1 MDDAKLASA
10 LAKGDRNAFDEIY
23 RKYHIPLY
31 QTAYLITGNASDAED
46 VLQETFVTAYTK
58 IRELRKPEALRS
70 WLFQILSRCALGM
83 IRRRTREVPDEQ
95 IVEKSEEKADLTVGL
110 GVREY
115 SDAEDRLII
124 GEWLQQLDPAHR
136 EVVVLFYY
144 NEMSTGEIAKVLGI
158 FEGTVRSRLYYA
170 RKELK
175 RISKSDIGKGGSRR
189 YDERETDSECDPV
202 FSRRKGPL
210 RSVQG

>member
-1 MDDAKLASA
+1 MKQKKQCADHAGENAMDDAKLASA

-95 IVEKSEEKADLTVGL
+95 IEEK
-110 GVREY
+110 
-115 SDAEDRLII
+115 
-124 GEWLQQLDPAHR
+124 WLFVHNHGQTLLEKP
-136 EVVVLFYY
+136 
-144 NEMSTGEIAKVLGI
+144 
-158 FEGTVRSRLYYA
+158 
-170 RKELK
+170 
-175 RISKSDIGKGGSRR
+175 
-189 YDERETDSECDPV
+189 
-202 FSRRKGPL
+202 
-210 RSVQG
+210 